1 MWCTRQ
7 NAKAVF
13 SPLSVHILSY
23 SAYFAVVLKNTQGC
37 RDEAQT
43 PTLERGQQLQEIYLL
58 RPYSTIQKKRHYPS
72 SISKGIIS
80 KHTSLL
86 FSSNQRK
93 KKLLHP
99 LSKSTS
105 RRLRN
110 LPNIHFLRLL
120 FIFHTA
126 ILPLHLSIRLWPSKW
141 NHSRCAPNR

>member
-1 MWCTRQ
+1 VWCTRQ

-80 KHTSLL
+80 KQTH
-86 FSSNQRK
+86 FSSPKGKRK
-93 KKLLHP
+93 YYIL